1 MDKGELGE
9 TVLLI
14 GVDTGGTFTDFICK
28 KGEKWKVLKMLST
41 PDDPAEA
48 VIKGVA
54 LLAGNKKGRVIHGST
69 VATNALLE
77 AKWAQTAFISN
88 HGFKDIME
96 IGRQNR
102 RRLYELNYV
111 KDLPIVA
118 PEATFG
124 IEGRISADGLEL
136 ESFDEI
142 KARDTAR
149 LISRS
154 GAQSVAVCLLFSFL
168 NPEHELLMGQIL
180 EQEGL
185 EVSLSH
191 QILAEFREF
200 ERASTT
206 IINAGVMPVM
216 KTYLQRIIAE
226 LPGQNLAVMQ
236 SNGGQISVATAVREP
251 VRTILSGPAG
261 GVTGAAAV
269 AGKAGF
275 KHLITFDMGGTSTD
289 VALLNGQL
297 PLSTETVIGGFPVKV
312 PMLDI
317 HTVGAGGGSIV
328 RIDSGGALQVGP
340 ESAGAV
346 PGPVCYGKGEEITV
360 TDANLF
366 LGRLLPEYFL
376 GGEMKLDRIRLDKRM
391 KTMATDLGLS
401 PLELAEGICTIANTI
416 MARAIRVIS
425 VERGYDPRDFI
436 LFAYGGAGAM
446 HAVSLAELIGIPRV
460 MVPKNPG
467 ILSAL
472 GMLMTDVIKDYSLT
486 VMLKDAAALPVL
498 QKHYHDLEVKAR
510 TDLQAEG
517 FSEDKI
523 SLEPYLDMR
532 YQGQSHEIMLAF
544 TEDYLPDFHCYHEER
559 YGYASPEQK
568 TEIVNIRLRARGISA
583 DISLPVSAYAGTSVA
598 EAALLGERQIIF
610 EQQSYQ
616 VKIYDREQLKYGNSI
631 NGPAIVAE
639 YSSTVVLPPGS
650 QAEVDNYGN
659 LIITIGA
666 GGNDESKSGFITG
679 I

>member
-1 MDKGELGE
+1 LGKR
-9 TVLLI
+9 VLLI

-28 KGEKWKVLKMLST
+28 KGESWKVLKMLST
-41 PDDPAEA
+41 PADPAEA
-48 VIKGVA
+48 VVKGVA
-54 LLAGNKKGRVIHGST
+54 LLAGNKNGRVIHGST

-77 AKWAQTAFISN
+77 AKWAKTAFISN
-88 HGFKDIME
+88 RGFKDIME

-118 PEATFG
+118 PEATYG

-142 KARDTAR
+142 KARATAR

-168 NPEHELLMGQIL
+168 NPAHELLMGQIL

-261 GVTGAAAV
+261 GVAGAAAV

-376 GGEMKLDRIRLDKRM
+376 GGEMKLDRKRLDKRM
-391 KTMATDLGLS
+391 KNMAVDLGLD
-401 PLELAEGICTIANTI
+401 PLELAEGICTLANTI

-446 HAVSLAELIGIPRV
+446 HAVALAELIGIPRV
-460 MVPKNPG
+460 MVPENPG

-486 VMLKDAAALPVL
+486 VMLKDTAALPVL
-498 QKHYHDLEVKAR
+498 QKHYHDLEARAR

-523 SLEPYLDMR
+523 ILESYLDMR

-544 TEDYLPDFHCYHEER
+544 TEDYLPDFHRCHEER

-583 DISLPVSAYAGTSVA
+583 DISLPVSAYAGTRVA
-598 EAALLGERQIIF
+598 EAALLGERQVIF

-616 VKIYDREQLKYGNSI
+616 AKIYDREQLKYGNII
-631 NGPAIVAE
+631 NGPAIAAE

-650 QAEVDNYGN
+650 MAEVDKYGN
-659 LIITIGA
+659 LIITIEA
-666 GGNDESKSGFITG
+666 GGHDESKSGFITG

>member
-1 MDKGELGE
+1 MDKGDLGE

-28 KGEKWKVLKMLST
+28 KGEEWEVLKILST
-41 PDDPAEA
+41 PNDPAVA
-48 VIKGVA
+48 VVKGIT
-54 LLAGNKKGRVIHGST
+54 LLADNNTGRVVHGST

-77 AKWAQTAFISN
+77 AKWVKTAFISN
-88 HGFKDIME
+88 RGFKDIME

-102 RRLYELNYV
+102 RRLYELNYM

-124 IEGRISADGLEL
+124 IKGRINADGLEL

-142 KARDTAR
+142 QARDTAK

-154 GAQSVAVCLLFSFL
+154 GVQSVAVCLLFSFL
-168 NPEHELLMGQIL
+168 NPTHELLMGQIL

-185 EVSLSH
+185 DVSLSH

-206 IINAGVMPVM
+206 VINAAVLPVM
-216 KTYLQRIIAE
+216 KAYLQRIAAE

-261 GVTGAAAV
+261 GVAGAAAI
-269 AGKAGF
+269 ARKAGYTQ
-275 KHLITFDMGGTSTD
+275 LITFDMGGTSTD

-297 PLSTETVIGGFPVKV
+297 PLSTESVIGGFPVKI

-317 HTVGAGGGSIV
+317 HTVGAGGGSIA
-328 RIDSGGALQVGP
+328 RIDSGRALQVGP
-340 ESAGAV
+340 ESAGAE

-376 GGEMKLDRIRLDKRM
+376 GGKMKLDKERLDKRIRI
-391 KTMATDLGLS
+391 MATDLGLS
-401 PLELAEGICTIANTI
+401 PMELAEGICTIANTI

-425 VERGYDPRDFI
+425 VERGYDPRDFT

-446 HAVSLAELIGIPRV
+446 HAVFLAESIGIPRV

-486 VMLKDAAALPVL
+486 VMLKDADDLPVL
-498 QKHYHDLEVKAR
+498 RRYYQNMEIRAR
-510 TDLQAEG
+510 ADLQAEG
-517 FSEDKI
+517 FSENKVNI
-523 SLEPYLDMR
+523 ELYLDMR

-544 TEDYLPDFHCYHEER
+544 TEDYLHDFHRCHKKR
-559 YGYASPEQK
+559 YGYSSPEQK
-568 TEIVNIRLRARGISA
+568 TEIVNIRLRAKGISA
-583 DISLPVSAYAGTSVA
+583 DISLSESAYAGTNA
-598 EAALLGERQIIF
+598 AKEALLGERQIIF

-616 VKIYDREQLKYGNSI
+616 AKIYDRDQLKYGNSI
-631 NGPAIVAE
+631 TGPALVAE
-639 YSSTVVLPPGS
+639 YSSTVVLPPGTK
-650 QAEVDNYGN
+650 AEVDKYGN
-659 LIITIGA
+659 LIIEIGA
-666 GGNDESKSGFITG
+666 GGNDES
-679 I
+679 

>member
-54 LLAGNKKGRVIHGST
+54 LLAGNKNGRVIHGST

-118 PEATFG
+118 PEATYG

-168 NPEHELLMGQIL
+168 NPAHELLMGQIL

-261 GVTGAAAV
+261 GVAGAAAV

-376 GGEMKLDRIRLDKRM
+376 GGEMKLDRKRLDKRM

-486 VMLKDAAALPVL
+486 VMLKDAADLPVL

-523 SLEPYLDMR
+523 SLESYLDMR
-532 YQGQSHEIMLAF
+532 YQGQSHEIMLVF
-544 TEDYLPDFHCYHEER
+544 TEDYLHDFHRYHEER

-610 EQQSYQ
+610 EQQSCQ

-631 NGPAIVAE
+631 NGPAIVVE
-639 YSSTVVLPPGS
+639 YSSTVILPPGS
-650 QAEVDNYGN
+650 QAEVDKYGN